1 MRRALVRILASALRR
16 QDRPG
21 VADRDEL
28 RGNRFLLSGWVSEEK
43 HMSKT
48 NGRTE
53 GSALRV
59 LLSPHT
65 ISRRNLLLSSWGG
78 AVGLA
83 LEAGRGPAMAAEGSL
98 TSLTYSGQRW
108 GAVQEGMAPA

>member
-28 RGNRFLLSGWVSEEK
+28 RGNRFLPSWWCQRRSTCRRRMV
-43 HMSKT
+43 
-48 NGRTE
+48 
-53 GSALRV
+53 APRV

-65 ISRRNLLLSSWGG
+65 ISRRKLLLSSLGG

-98 TSLTYSGQRW
+98 TSLTYSG
-108 GAVQEGMAPA
+108 